1 MASSG
6 SGRAGRRRGIL
17 RYGET
22 METFFGLDQNS
33 SAEYWR
39 LCRQVVDGSAADDPE
54 AWNRVLEAARS
65 QHAGASN
72 RGTIGK

>member
-1 MASSG
+1 
-6 SGRAGRRRGIL
+6 
-17 RYGET
+17 